1 MQLWT
6 GTLSAGPFFI
16 RLREHRHQP
25 EVQRTEPATLP
36 HRIGQSSRSPGAELL
51 ACGLS
56 IAGVL
61 SDTLKAGGQLFGMR
75 NKVKE
80 VVEIS
85 ADHKIETPAAV
96 HPGLPDVASLVI
108 LLSSERGIAQ
118 ILLQKRQLL
127 VAPLL
132 NGGRSAGIAPAEA
145 LGVQEPHLGG
155 FSFPSSLEGAHQ
167 GRYRSE
173 GTMHTAFSDVIET
186 LGEPFLN

>member
-1 MQLWT
+1 
-6 GTLSAGPFFI
+6 
-16 RLREHRHQP
+16 
-25 EVQRTEPATLP
+25 
-36 HRIGQSSRSPGAELL
+36 
-51 ACGLS
+51 
-56 IAGVL
+56 
-61 SDTLKAGGQLFGMR
+61 MR

-108 LLSSERGIAQ
+108 LLSSERGMAQ

-155 FSFPSSLEGAHQ
+155 FSFLSSLEGAHQ
-167 GRYRSE
+167 GGYRSE
-173 GTMHTAFSDVIET
+173 GAMHTAFSDVIEA
-186 LGEPFLN
+186 LGEAFGN